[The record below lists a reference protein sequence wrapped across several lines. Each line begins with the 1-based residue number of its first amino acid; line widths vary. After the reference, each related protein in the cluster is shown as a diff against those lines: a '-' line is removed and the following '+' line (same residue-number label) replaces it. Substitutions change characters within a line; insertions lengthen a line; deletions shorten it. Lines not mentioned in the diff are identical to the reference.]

1 MVQCCAGGCTDAAKG
16 ADDTDAR
23 YTWGAGSNAWD
34 GSECGMWGDG
44 AMHGRSAGRAG
55 GAVAREN
62 GGVAQ
67 GAGVWEGDGGKHI
80 LFTSSA
86 EGDGGSYEDAA
97 TGDGDPH
104 ARWHSEGAC

>member
-1 MVQCCAGGCTDAAKG
+1 MVQCCAGGYTDAAKG

-23 YTWGAGSNAWD
+23 CTWGAGSSAWD

-67 GAGVWEGDGGKHI
+67 GAGVWEGDGGAC
-80 LFTSSA
+80 SSE